1 MTLGD
6 VFKRNIDLGV
16 NYNNLLEEV
25 RARIGVRETGK
36 NLRDSALEKELNE
49 MFYDENKNIK
59 SKEYSKI
66 LLYASDFL
74 KERLENLANS
84 LQFDDTGKIT
94 ISNVE
99 TRELK
104 NDSKSRY
111 DPNAIKNIIKNIEND
126 LLIATQSKN
135 LQNLPTEIYKAIAI
149 VQTQLKALEKN
160 MGSNQRITVAQG
172 KGFSTLRNNIEILH
186 QMSNMIKG
194 MPNSNAYGKA
204 FELGVKEMVET
215 VKARGEK
222 EIEEVIYT
230 APTQV
235 PRAWGKTNNFLQV
248 NINFNNLENILGT
261 KMPEHVSK
269 KIAGEGY
276 EVITSPMGKSSAK
289 ADLIV
294 KLKGNELPY
303 QFSLKN
309 WNNIFNEKENFGST
323 YLLNAIVRSSNSE
336 ESLRAYSLGLLA
348 NYDAKVHEF
357 AHLCIAADIL
367 MGIAQK
373 DHYANYLVIND
384 RNQKYIYVY
393 HIGTLISNMA
403 TALEIIGYEKNTLKN
418 GAWKI
423 LRSIKGNYG
432 RTDRYLSLT
441 YGLLYSTIVSAKF
454 QASILSK
461 ATDI

>member
-6 VFKRNIDLGV
+6 VFKRNIHLGV
-16 NYNNLLEEV
+16 NYNNLLDEV
-25 RARIGVRETGK
+25 RTRIGIQETRK
-36 NLRDSALEKELNE
+36 NLRDLKLEKELNE

-59 SKEYSKI
+59 SDAYNQA
-66 LLYASDFL
+66 LLFASEEL
-74 KERLENLANS
+74 EERLKSLVNNLEIGRS
-84 LQFDDTGKIT
+84 KIT
-94 ISNVE
+94 ISNIE
-99 TRELK
+99 SKELK
-104 NDSKSRY
+104 NESQSRY
-111 DPNAIKNIIKNIEND
+111 DPNTVRELISNIEHN
-126 LLIATQSKN
+126 LAMVAQTKN
-135 LQNLPTEIYKAIAI
+135 LKKLSTEINKAITK
-149 VQTQLKALEKN
+149 VKGQLKRLEQKIGPN
-160 MGSNQRITVAQG
+160 KKMLTVAQG
-172 KGFSTLRNNIEILH
+172 KGFSTLRHNIETLH
-186 QMSNMIKG
+186 HISNIIKG
-194 MPNSNAYGKA
+194 MPDANAYGKA
-204 FELGVKEMVET
+204 FELGANEALDNVKR
-215 VKARGEK
+215 RGEK
-222 EIEEVIYT
+222 DIEEVIYT
-230 APTQV
+230 AKKQV
-235 PRAWGKTNNFLQV
+235 SRDWGKSNNFFQV
-248 NINFNNLENILGT
+248 NINFNDLENILST

-269 KIAGEGY
+269 KISGEGY
-276 EVITSPMGKSSAK
+276 EVITSPMGQSSAK

-294 KLKGNELPY
+294 KLKGNENPY

-309 WNNIFNEKENFGST
+309 WNNIFNEERNFGST

-336 ESLRAYSLGLLA
+336 ESLRAYSLGLLT

-373 DHYANYLVIND
+373 NHYANYLVIND
-384 RNQKYIYVY
+384 RKQKYIYVY
-393 HIGTLISNMA
+393 HIGALISNMA

>member
-6 VFKRNIDLGV
+6 VFKRNIHLGV
-16 NYNNLLEEV
+16 DYNNLLDEV
-25 RARIGVRETGK
+25 RTRIGIQETGK
-36 NLRDSALEKELNE
+36 NLRDLKLEEELNQ

-59 SKEYSKI
+59 SDAYNKA
-66 LLYASDFL
+66 LLFASEEL
-74 KERLENLANS
+74 KGRLESLVENL
-84 LQFDDTGKIT
+84 KIDGDKII

-99 TRELK
+99 IKELK
-104 NDSKSRY
+104 NDSQSRL
-111 DPNAIKNIIKNIEND
+111 DPNVIRNIINNIEND
-126 LLIATQSKN
+126 LRIAAQSDN
-135 LQNLPTEIYKAIAI
+135 LQNLTLVIQKAIDK
-149 VQTQLKALEKN
+149 VKTQLKDLDNNRVGKK
-160 MGSNQRITVAQG
+160 RITVAQG
-172 KGFSTLRNNIEILH
+172 TGFSALRNNVEILH
-186 QMSNMIKG
+186 QISNIIKR
-194 MPNSNAYGKA
+194 MPDSYAYGQA
-204 FELGVKEMVET
+204 FELGANEVLEKVKNL
-215 VKARGEK
+215 GEK
-222 EIEEVIYT
+222 EIEKTFYT
-230 APTQV
+230 AKEQV
-235 PRAWGKTNNFLQV
+235 SRDWGKSNNVFQV
-248 NINFNNLENILGT
+248 HINFKDLENILGT
-261 KMPEHVSK
+261 KIPEHASK
-269 KIAGEGY
+269 KISEKGY
-276 EVITSPMGKSSAK
+276 EVITSPMGQSSAK

-294 KLKGNELPY
+294 KLKGNENPY

-309 WNNIFNEKENFGST
+309 WNNIFNEERNFGST

-336 ESLRAYSLGLLA
+336 ESLRAYALGLLT

-373 DHYANYLVIND
+373 NHYANYLVIND
-384 RNQKYIYVY
+384 RKQKYIYVY

-423 LRSIKGNYG
+423 LKSIKGKYG
-432 RTDRYLSLT
+432 RTNRYLPLT